1 MEEWVVDFFTERSWS
16 RPRRAVQM
24 SERGASQLL
33 SSCDAIS
40 VSLKL
45 RPFVDLI
52 TDMPFQS
59 CFRFAALVG
68 AFAASPVWAEA
79 EFTRDVRPILSGI
92 CFKCHGPDDKSR
104 KGGLRLDLREEAL
117 KAGKSDELAIVPG
130 KPEKSEIIRR
140 ITSTDPDE
148 IMPPPKAK
156 LELNAAQKKVL
167 HDWVAAGAEYK
178 PHWAFAAPKAVPPPI
193 NHQPSTINHPIDS
206 FVLARLEKEGL
217 APSPEAD
224 RPTLARRLSLD
235 LIGLPPTLEET
246 DIFVKDTA
254 PDAYERLVDRLL
266 ASPRYGERWARRWL
280 DLARYADTNGYEK
293 DRTRNIWPYRDW
305 VIRAMN
311 EDMPF
316 DVFTTKQ
323 LAGDLL
329 PEPTTDDLIATG
341 FHRNTM
347 LNEEGGIDP
356 LEFRYAAM
364 TDRVATTGTAW
375 LGLTIG
381 CAQCH
386 THKFDPILHREY
398 FQFMAFLNNAD
409 EPDLD
414 LPTAEQTTKRASN
427 LAQAAKLLAE
437 LPNKWPVDA
446 VKWETPRPAS
456 ITTASGETPKVLE
469 DNSALFAA
477 PGAEK
482 ETTTIVLETSAA
494 ASDQLRLEALTDAS
508 LPATGPGRVAHGNFV
523 LSEITITAASKAQP
537 TLTTPVKIAS
547 ARADA
552 EQSGFPVA
560 SAFDGSGDKGWA
572 VDVAGKKLNTPKT
585 ATFHFEKPVGYP
597 GGTRFTVVLVQTYG
611 QNHTLG
617 RVRLSLSGAEGDVRS
632 LAEQR
637 KSAVEQAFTAWL
649 TRERTHAVAWKT
661 VIPTE
666 MKSTSPLLTAQPD
679 GSVFA
684 SGDATKYDRYELNL
698 RDLPPGATAL
708 RLEVLPDDRLPGHGP
723 GMAYYEGPKGDFF
736 LSDLKLLV
744 GDTALQFAKA
754 TASYVNEKFA
764 AANAVDD
771 DLQTGWSCG
780 GRLGEAHE
788 AVFVLD
794 KPFASSGGAMLKLE
808 FSRHYACPLGRFRIS
823 YTTDPRG
830 GEAREMPGEIAAL
843 IMMPEAQL
851 SAPQRQMLHE
861 QFLLT
866 APELIAEAKTIRD
879 LRKPPEAQTTLVLH
893 ERPAA
898 NPRPTFIHHRGEY
911 LQTEEQVQPGVP
923 AFLPTFPADAPRN
936 RLGLA
941 RWLVSPENPLTA
953 RVAVNRQWQAFFGT
967 GLVATLNDFGFQGE
981 APSHPELLDWL
992 AVEFMKQGW
1001 SLKKLHRLIVTS
1013 ATYRQSSHVTP
1024 ALLAKDPK
1032 NRLLARGPRQR
1043 VDAEVVRDVALR
1055 ASGLLSEKM
1064 YGPPVKPPQPAG
1076 VTEAA
1081 YGSPKWD
1088 ASGGEDRYRR
1098 ALYTFQKR
1106 SAPFATFNTF
1116 DAPSGEV
1123 CVARRDLTN
1132 TPLQSLT
1139 LLNDEAFLEC
1149 AQALGAR
1156 AAEQPG
1162 DDEAK
1167 AAFIFQRCTSR
1178 PPRAAETAKLLAF
1191 LRAQRERIAQGELDA
1206 KDLAGAAPSKAELNA
1221 RAAWTLLARS
1231 VLNLDETIT
1240 KN

>member
-1 MEEWVVDFFTERSWS
+1 
-16 RPRRAVQM
+16 
-24 SERGASQLL
+24 
-33 SSCDAIS
+33 
-40 VSLKL
+40 
-45 RPFVDLI
+45 
-52 TDMPFQS
+52 MPFKS

-68 AFAASPVWAEA
+68 VLAASPVWAEA
-79 EFTRDVRPILSGI
+79 DFTRDVRPILSGI

-156 LELNAAQKKVL
+156 LELNDAQKKTL
-167 HDWVAAGAEYK
+167 TDWVAAGAEYK
-178 PHWAFAAPKAVPPPI
+178 PHWAFIAPKAVTPQI
-193 NHQPSTINHPIDS
+193 LNLKSQILNPIDA

-217 APSPEAD
+217 SPSPEAD

-246 DIFVKDTA
+246 AAFLKDTA

-293 DRTRNIWPYRDW
+293 DRDRNIWPYRDW
-305 VIRAMN
+305 VIRALN

-316 DVFTTKQ
+316 DIFTTKQ
-323 LAGDLL
+323 IAGDLL
-329 PEPTTDDLIATG
+329 PEPTPEDRIATG

-386 THKFDPILHREY
+386 THKFDPIVHKEY

-414 LPTAEQTTKRASN
+414 LPTAEQATRRTSN

-437 LPNKWPVDA
+437 LPSKWPVA
-446 VKWETPRPAS
+446 
-456 ITTASGETPKVLE
+456 
-469 DNSALFAA
+469 
-477 PGAEK
+477 AEK
-482 ETTTIVLETSAA
+482 
-494 ASDQLRLEALTDAS
+494 
-508 LPATGPGRVAHGNFV
+508 
-523 LSEITITAASKAQP
+523 P
-537 TLTTPVKIAS
+537 TL
-547 ARADA
+547 
-552 EQSGFPVA
+552 
-560 SAFDGSGDKGWA
+560 
-572 VDVAGKKLNTPKT
+572 
-585 ATFHFEKPVGYP
+585 
-597 GGTRFTVVLVQTYG
+597 
-611 QNHTLG
+611 
-617 RVRLSLSGAEGDVRS
+617 
-632 LAEQR
+632 
-637 KSAVEQAFTAWL
+637 EQAFTAWL
-649 TRERTHAVAWKT
+649 AREREHAVVWET
-661 VIPTE
+661 VVPAE
-666 MKSTSPLLTAQPD
+666 MKSTSPILTAQPD

-684 SGDATKYDRYELNL
+684 SGDATKYDRYELKL
-698 RDLPPGATAL
+698 RDLPAGVTGL

-723 GMAYYEGPKGDFF
+723 GMGYYEGPKGDFF

-744 GDTALQFAKA
+744 GDTALHFSKA
-754 TASYVNEKFA
+754 TASYVNERFA
-764 AANAVDD
+764 AANAIDA

-780 GRLGEAHE
+780 GGLGEAHE

-794 KPFASSGGAMLKLE
+794 KPLAQGGEATLKLE
-808 FSRHYACPLGRFRIS
+808 FSRHYACALGRFRIS

-843 IMMPEAQL
+843 IALPEAQL
-851 SAPQRQMLHE
+851 TTPQRQILHE
-861 QFLLT
+861 QFLLA
-866 APELIAEAKTIRD
+866 APELAAETKAIRD
-879 LRKPPEAQTTLVLH
+879 LRKPPRARTTLVLQ

-923 AFLPTFPADAPRN
+923 AFLPAFPADAPRN

-992 AVEFMKQGW
+992 AVEFVKQGW

-1013 ATYRQSSHVTP
+1013 ATYRQSSHVTA

-1043 VDAEVVRDVALR
+1043 VDAEVVRDIALL

-1081 YGSPKWD
+1081 YGSPTWD
-1088 ASGGEDRYRR
+1088 ASSGEDRYRR

-1149 AQALGAR
+1149 AQALGSR
-1156 AAEQPG
+1156 AAELPG

-1167 AAFIFQRCTSR
+1167 TAFIFQRCTSR

-1191 LRAQRERIAQGELDA
+1191 LAAQRERIAHGELPA
-1206 KDLAGAAPSKAELNA
+1206 KDIAGAAPSKAEINA